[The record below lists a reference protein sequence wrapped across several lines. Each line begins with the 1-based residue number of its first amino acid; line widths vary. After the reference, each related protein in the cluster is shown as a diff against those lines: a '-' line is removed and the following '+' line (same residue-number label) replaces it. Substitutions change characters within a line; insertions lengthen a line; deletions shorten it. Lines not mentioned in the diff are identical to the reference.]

1 MSVQSLPRNSSLAY
15 EFEFPQESLFLL
27 RFVALDI
34 PIQYGMNDSHSLF
47 YFEYSHVR
55 SRYQSHYADES
66 GEPLHKYHRRTD
78 T

>member
-1 MSVQSLPRNSSLAY
+1 MY
-15 EFEFPQESLFLL
+15 EFEFPQESLFPL

-47 YFEYSHVR
+47 YFEYSHVQLQ
-55 SRYQSHYADES
+55 YQSHSADES
-66 GEPLHKYHRRTD
+66 SEPLHKYHRRTD